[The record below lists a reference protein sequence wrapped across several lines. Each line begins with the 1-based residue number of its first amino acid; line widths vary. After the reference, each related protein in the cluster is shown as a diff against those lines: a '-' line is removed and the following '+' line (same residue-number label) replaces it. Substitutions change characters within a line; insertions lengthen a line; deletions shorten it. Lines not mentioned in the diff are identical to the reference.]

1 MEVNMKL
8 TNLIGAIAL
17 LAVTSVFA
25 AQPVNI
31 NTADAQMLASSIQ
44 GIGPSKAQAIVA
56 YRNKNGLFQ
65 SVADL
70 AKVKGIGDKTV
81 LKNQKN
87 LSIGSITKP

>member
-1 MEVNMKL
+1 MKL

-17 LAVTSVFA
+17 LAATSVFA
-25 AQPVNI
+25 VQPIDI

-44 GIGPSKAQAIVA
+44 GIGPAKAQAIVT
-56 YRNKNGLFQ
+56 YRSKNGPFQ

-70 AKVKGIGDKTV
+70 AKVKGIGNKTV

-87 LSIGSITKP
+87 LRIGSVAKP

>member
-1 MEVNMKL
+1 MKL

-17 LAVTSVFA
+17 LAATSVFA
-25 AQPVNI
+25 VQPIDI

-44 GIGPSKAQAIVA
+44 GIGPAKAQAIVT
-56 YRNKNGLFQ
+56 YRSKNGPFQ

-70 AKVKGIGDKTV
+70 AKVKGIGNKTV

-87 LSIGSITKP
+87 IRIGSTAKP

>member
-1 MEVNMKL
+1 MKL

-17 LAVTSVFA
+17 LATTAVFA
-25 AQPVNI
+25 AQPINI

-44 GIGPSKAQAIVA
+44 GIGPAKAQAIIA
-56 YRNKNGLFQ
+56 YRSKNGPFK

-70 AKVKGIGDKTV
+70 AKVKGIGSKTV

-87 LSIGSITKP
+87 LNIGSIIKQ

>member
-1 MEVNMKL
+1 MKL

-17 LAVTSVFA
+17 LAATSVFA
-25 AQPVNI
+25 VQPIDI

-44 GIGPSKAQAIVA
+44 GIGPAKAQAIVT
-56 YRNKNGLFQ
+56 YRSKNGPFQ

-70 AKVKGIGDKTV
+70 AKVKGIGNKTV

-87 LSIGSITKP
+87 LRIGSTAKP

>member
-1 MEVNMKL
+1 MKL

-31 NTADAQMLASSIQ
+31 NTADAQMLATSIT
-44 GIGPSKAQAIVA
+44 GIGPAKAQAIVA
-56 YRNKNGLFQ
+56 YRTKNGLFQ

-87 LSIGSITKP
+87 LSIGAVTKP